1 MGDMKFLAA
10 PLPHASFCLFLG
22 HKVIVLSYNK
32 QLLKRSDL
40 LILFDM
46 HLPSGY
52 GKKLFSEDSTTIA
65 MTKRQDESQRF
76 NPTMVKSI
84 VQRILKQLLRQYQER
99 CSANVNICIKLLCI
113 AA

>member
-46 HLPSGY
+46 HVPSG
-52 GKKLFSEDSTTIA
+52 
-65 MTKRQDESQRF
+65 
-76 NPTMVKSI
+76 
-84 VQRILKQLLRQYQER
+84 
-99 CSANVNICIKLLCI
+99 
-113 AA
+113 